1 MKICFYFNK
10 RRKKKSNRNCRGVL
24 PFFSFFFASG
34 RLDSILR
41 DIQRSGRAGERQRAE
56 VKKFCF

>member
-1 MKICFYFNK
+1 MKFCFYFNK
-10 RRKKKSNRNCRGVL
+10 RRKKKATGIAEAFCL
-24 PFFSFFFASG
+24 FFSFFFASG